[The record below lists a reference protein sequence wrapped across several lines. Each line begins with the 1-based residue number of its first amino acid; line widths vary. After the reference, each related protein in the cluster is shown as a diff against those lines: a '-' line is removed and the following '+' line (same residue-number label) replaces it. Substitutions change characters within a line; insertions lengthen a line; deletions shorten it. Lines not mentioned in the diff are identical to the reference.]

1 MNDNPEKGSG
11 FSEGIID
18 ALATYSTGQNSAAAK
33 YEKCSSML
41 PPLHIRLQKLLDEIP
56 VSTQRQGLSL
66 MDLQVCLR
74 GRKGRKPH
82 VGELAEALRRLGL
95 QRRRQWSNETTS
107 FSAKWYPKEMN

>member
-1 MNDNPEKGSG
+1 MNDNPEKSSG

-56 VSTQRQGLSL
+56 APAQQKGLSL
-66 MDLQVCLR
+66 MDLQICLR
-74 GRKGRKPH
+74 GRKGRAPH
-82 VGELAEALRRLGL
+82 IGELGTAMRRLGW

-107 FSAKWYPKEMN
+107 FSAKWHPKETN